1 MKKVN
6 LKQAGQAQRAIQK
19 AFPCVIVEILDW
31 REEGEGI
38 RLLPHG
44 EDPVVISLA
53 DIPGLPKGTFLE
65 PGYGSLGLYYV

>member
-19 AFPCVIVEILDW
+19 AFPYVIVEILDW
-31 REEGEGI
+31 RDSGEGI

-44 EDPVVISLA
+44 ADPVSISQA

-65 PGYGSLGLYYV
+65 PGYGSLGLYYI